1 MKRIF
6 SFALAALCIFAVS
19 SCKNSNKEAAEN
31 EPVAEEVS
39 ATAAAD
45 EAIAAAAAAGID
57 EATLERAMDE
67 IVPVE
72 APDLSDAVSYA
83 AVDVKPT
90 FQGGDEKDFLKWIG
104 NNLQYPQAAK
114 DNEEQG
120 TVLAQFTV
128 DKEGKISDVKVIRG
142 VSPALDAEAVRV
154 LESAPAWTAGTKGG
168 EAVNVKY
175 VLPIKFA
182 LK

>member
-1 MKRIF
+1 M
-6 SFALAALCIFAVS
+6 
-19 SCKNSNKEAAEN
+19 
-31 EPVAEEVS
+31 
-39 ATAAAD
+39 
-45 EAIAAAAAAGID
+45 
-57 EATLERAMDE
+57 
-67 IVPVE
+67 
-72 APDLSDAVSYA
+72 SDAVSYS
-83 AVDVKPT
+83 AVDVKPQ

-104 NNLQYPQAAK
+104 SNLQYPQAAK
-114 DNEEQG
+114 DNAEQG

-142 VSPALDAEAVRV
+142 VSPSLDAEAVRV

-182 LK
+182 LN